1 MSFVSSLVA
10 TILAATLSGA
20 LDVSVVQKVA
30 TALAQG
36 TNPYS
41 IDGVHQPEKPIA
53 SETNLR
59 GCDPQVSSGSSRDF
73 ILIDYICTSGEQRFA
88 HRVSFNGSDGGEVQ
102 FWIDP
107 LASGIGPTA
116 EAISA
121 SELPSKR
128 RQFWRFMKAA
138 RSDGDPTLGGIIPIT
153 EGQHALL
160 RRISGCQWDGD
171 GQNKGVEYFV
181 FVSCRGGGTDGQ
193 RMITIH
199 FDEHSRAEMVRMEI
213 GKRVARPL

>member
-1 MSFVSSLVA
+1 MSFISNLVVA
-10 TILAATLSGA
+10 MLAVTFSGA
-20 LDVSVVQKVA
+20 PDVSVVHEAA

-36 TNPYS
+36 SDPYS
-41 IDGVHQPEKPIA
+41 IEGIQHPEK
-53 SETNLR
+53 SEEPELRLR
-59 GCDPQVSSGSSRDF
+59 GCEPQVSSRSSRDF
-73 ILIDYICTSGEQRFA
+73 ILIDYICTSGKQRYA
-88 HRVSFNGSDGGEVQ
+88 HRVSFYESDEGGVQ

-116 EAISA
+116 EAIST

-128 RQFWRFMKAA
+128 RQFSQFMKEA

-160 RRISGCQWDGD
+160 SRISGCKWDGD